1 MIRTVLLAAAAC
13 VALPALA
20 MAEPVALTVDP
31 SHTSVRV
38 EWPHTGHVPL
48 LIAFPAFEGE
58 VMYDPENVE
67 NSSVTFTVDTS
78 ALWTGVP
85 LWDEHL
91 ADPERPLL
99 QTATYPTATFTSIS
113 VTRTGDN
120 TATLTGDLTVR
131 DQTHPVTF
139 EVTMGNEA
147 PNPRSGAIVRG
158 FMATATISRS
168 QFGVEQAA
176 EMMGDD
182 VKIIVATELQQAAS

>member
-1 MIRTVLLAAAAC
+1 MIRTVLLAAAASA
-13 VALPALA
+13 ALPALA
-20 MAEPVALTVDP
+20 LAEPVALTIDP

-48 LIAFPAFEGE
+48 MIAFPAFEGE
-58 VMYDPENVE
+58 VMYDAENIE
-67 NSSVTFTVDTS
+67 NSSVTFTVDTTQ
-78 ALWTGVP
+78 LWTGVP

-91 ADPERPLL
+91 HDPERPLL
-99 QTATYPTATFTSIS
+99 ATATWPTATFTSTS
-113 VTRTGDN
+113 VTRTGDK
-120 TATLTGDLTVR
+120 TATLTGDLTIR

-139 EVTMGNEA
+139 EVEMGNEA

-158 FMATATISRS
+158 FLATATISRS

-182 VKIIVATELQQAAS
+182 VKIVVAAELTEAAS